1 MNASLSTAA
10 PWWRPNTGH
19 RLIVRGGRP
28 LVGTYPISGAKN
40 AVLPLMVSA
49 LLTPHLVTLRNVP
62 ANLDVAVLAALLQRL
77 GCDMHWSTSDCRPR
91 RDDRGRSRA
100 AAAASIA
107 ELVTRMRASVLLL
120 GALLARCG
128 EAALP
133 MPGGDAIGL
142 RGIDFHVAGLR
153 AMGATIELSDGTIRA
168 TARDGLRGADILL
181 PQPSVGATENLLLAA
196 VAATGTTTIRNAAR
210 EPEIADLAACLIAMG
225 ARIAGLGTHVLTIEG
240 GALLGGAVHTVLPDR
255 IEFGTLA
262 CAAALTD
269 GELMLPRGRIDLL
282 GAAAASFA
290 AAGIELRD
298 TEDGVI
304 ARRATDGLVG
314 IDLTTAPYPGF
325 ATDLQ
330 APTMA
335 LLAAAAGTS
344 AITENIFEQRF
355 RHVDEL
361 RKMGADIAVRG
372 RTARIRG
379 VERLHGAA
387 VTCTD
392 VRAAAALVLAGLGA
406 SGRNKPR
413 RPRPSGSRLRWHG
426 GEARRVRRRHRAPLS
441 ALVESG
447 KQSPRTGAIGGVRP
461 RRIASAA
468 ALLPSGC
475 ARSTAGS

>member
-1 MNASLSTAA
+1 MAA
-10 PWWRPNTGH
+10 PWWRPTTGSK
-19 RLIVRGGRP
+19 LIIRGSRP

-77 GCDMHWSTSDCRPR
+77 GCDMHWSTAESGLAVTIAA
-91 RDDRGRSRA
+91 DRVQPQR
-100 AAAASIA
+100 IDP

-142 RGIDFHVAGLR
+142 RGIDFHIAGLR
-153 AMGATIELSDGTIRA
+153 AMGASIDLTAGTIRA
-168 TARDGLRGADILL
+168 TARDGLRGAAILL

-196 VAATGTTTIRNAAR
+196 VAAAGTTTIRNAAR
-210 EPEIADLAACLIAMG
+210 EPEIADLATCLIAMG

-240 GALLGGAVHTVLPDR
+240 DAQLGGAVHTVLPDR

-269 GELMLPRGRIDLL
+269 GELLLARGRVDLL
-282 GAAAASFA
+282 GVAASSFD
-290 AAGIELRD
+290 AAGVHLRK
-298 TEDGVI
+298 TAEGVV
-304 ARRATDGLVG
+304 ARRAEGGLTGV
-314 IDLTTAPYPGF
+314 DLTTAPYPGF

-344 AITENIFEQRF
+344 TITENIFEQRF

-379 VERLHGAA
+379 IERLHGAA

-406 SGRNKPR
+406 KGETTLDGLDHLDRGYDAMTGKLAACGADIER
-413 RPRPSGSRLRWHG
+413 R
-426 GEARRVRRRHRAPLS
+426 
-441 ALVESG
+441 
-447 KQSPRTGAIGGVRP
+447 
-461 RRIASAA
+461 
-468 ALLPSGC
+468 
-475 ARSTAGS
+475 

>member
-1 MNASLSTAA
+1 MNTSLATAA
-10 PWWRPNTGH
+10 PWWRPNTGN
-19 RLIVRGGRP
+19 RLIIRGGRP
-28 LVGTYPISGAKN
+28 LAGTYPISGAKN

-77 GCDMHWSTSDCRPR
+77 GCDMHWSTSESGLAVTIAA
-91 RDDRGRSRA
+91 DRVQPQR
-100 AAAASIA
+100 IDP
-107 ELVTRMRASVLLL
+107 ELVTRMRASALLL

-153 AMGATIELSDGTIRA
+153 AMGATIELSGGTIRA

-196 VAATGTTTIRNAAR
+196 VAATSTTTTRTAAR
-210 EPEIADLAACLIAMG
+210 EPEIADLAACLMSMG
-225 ARIAGLGTHVLTIEG
+225 ARISGLGTHVLTIEG
-240 GALLGGAVHTVLPDR
+240 GAMLGGAVHAVLPDR

-262 CAAALTD
+262 CAAALT
-269 GELMLPRGRIDLL
+269 GGKLFLARGRIDLL
-282 GAAAASFA
+282 GAAAASFD
-290 AAGIELRD
+290 AAGIDLRE
-298 TEDGVI
+298 TEDGVV
-304 ARRATDGLVG
+304 ARRARGGLTGV
-314 IDLTTAPYPGF
+314 DLTTAPYPGF

-344 AITENIFEQRF
+344 TITENIFEQRF

-379 VERLHGAA
+379 IERLRGAT

-406 SGRNKPR
+406 EGETTLDGLDHLDRGYDGMTEKLAACGADIER
-413 RPRPSGSRLRWHG
+413 R
-426 GEARRVRRRHRAPLS
+426 
-441 ALVESG
+441 
-447 KQSPRTGAIGGVRP
+447 
-461 RRIASAA
+461 
-468 ALLPSGC
+468 
-475 ARSTAGS
+475 

>member
-1 MNASLSTAA
+1 MNTSLSMAA
-10 PWWRPNTGH
+10 PWWRPNTGQ
-19 RLIVRGGRP
+19 RLMIRGGRP
-28 LVGTYPISGAKN
+28 LVGMYPISGAKN

-77 GCDMHWSTSDCRPR
+77 GCDMHWSTSDAGLAVTIAA
-91 RDDRGRSRA
+91 DRVQPQRIDR
-100 AAAASIA
+100 
-107 ELVTRMRASVLLL
+107 ELVSRMRASLLLL

-168 TARDGLRGADILL
+168 TARD
-181 PQPSVGATENLLLAA
+181 LASW
-196 VAATGTTTIRNAAR
+196 
-210 EPEIADLAACLIAMG
+210 LIAMG
-225 ARIAGLGTHVLTIEG
+225 ARFAGLGTHVLAIEG
-240 GALLGGAVHTVLPDR
+240 GALLGGSVHAVLPDR

-269 GELMLPRGRIDLL
+269 GELLLAGGRVDLL
-282 GAAAASFA
+282 GSAAASFD
-290 AAGIELRD
+290 AAGVDLRE
-298 TEDGVI
+298 TEDGVV
-304 ARRATDGLVG
+304 ARRARDGLIGV
-314 IDLTTAPYPGF
+314 DLTTAPYPGF

-335 LLAAAAGTS
+335 LLTSAAGTS
-344 AITENIFEQRF
+344 TITENIFEQRF

-379 VERLHGAA
+379 VERLRGAA

-406 SGRNKPR
+406 SGETALDGLEHLDRGYDGMTAKLAACGAHIER
-413 RPRPSGSRLRWHG
+413 R
-426 GEARRVRRRHRAPLS
+426 
-441 ALVESG
+441 
-447 KQSPRTGAIGGVRP
+447 
-461 RRIASAA
+461 
-468 ALLPSGC
+468 
-475 ARSTAGS
+475 

>member
-1 MNASLSTAA
+1 M
-10 PWWRPNTGH
+10 WRPNRGD
-19 RLIVRGGRP
+19 RLVIRGGRP
-28 LVGTYPISGAKN
+28 LAGTYPISGAKN
-40 AVLPLMVSA
+40 AVLP
-49 LLTPHLVTLRNVP
+49 
-62 ANLDVAVLAALLQRL
+62 ALLQRL
-77 GCDMHWSTSDCRPR
+77 GCDMHWSTSDSGLAVTIAADRVRPQR
-91 RDDRGRSRA
+91 IDP
-100 AAAASIA
+100 

-142 RGIDFHVAGLR
+142 RGIDFQVAGLR
-153 AMGATIELSDGTIRA
+153 ALGATVELTDGTIRA

-196 VAATGTTTIRNAAR
+196 VAATGTTTIHNAAR
-210 EPEIADLAACLIAMG
+210 EPEIADLATCLMAMG

-240 GALLGGAVHTVLPDR
+240 GAQLAGAVHAVLSDR

-269 GELMLPRGRIDLL
+269 GELLLARGRIDLL
-282 GAAAASFA
+282 GTAAASFD
-290 AAGIELRD
+290 AAGVDLRE
-298 TEDGVI
+298 TKEGVV
-304 ARRATDGLVG
+304 ARRAGDGLIG
-314 IDLTTAPYPGF
+314 IDLTTALYPGF

-330 APTMA
+330 APAMA

-344 AITENIFEQRF
+344 TITENIFEQRF

-372 RTARIRG
+372 RGARIRG
-379 VERLHGAA
+379 VERLRGAT

-406 SGRNKPR
+406 GGETTLDGLDHLDRGYDGMTEKLALRQPVLGDGGPR
-413 RPRPSGSRLRWHG
+413 RLHGCRL
-426 GEARRVRRRHRAPLS
+426 
-441 ALVESG
+441 
-447 KQSPRTGAIGGVRP
+447 
-461 RRIASAA
+461 
-468 ALLPSGC
+468 
-475 ARSTAGS
+475 